1 MAFSSLGLN
10 RIRWSPELLAILLVY
25 FVQGALGLSQLAISF
40 YFKDVLEVGPAEL
53 AAFLGVSS
61 IPWTIKPLY
70 GWISD
75 TYPIAKYRR
84 RPYLLLSGVMGCL
97 SWLALATIATSVWTA
112 TAAMVTGSMSI
123 ALADVIVDALV
134 VERTRSEDRAGAGT
148 LQSLSWG
155 ATALGSILTAYW
167 GGALLDVV
175 GPQTVFG
182 MTSLLPLFV
191 AAAAIAIA
199 EDPVSSSAPETPT
212 DKDSEAALTPNETTK
227 GLKQIKEVWAAIRTP
242 SILLPTAFICL
253 WQATPSAES
262 AFFYFATND
271 LGFGPEFLG
280 RVRLA
285 TSIAALLGI
294 GIFQKWLRDVPLR
307 KILLWMTFISFGLGL
322 TSLILITHTNRA
334 WGIADEWFSLGDSV
348 VLTVSGEIAF
358 MPILVLAARLCP
370 PGIEA
375 TLFALLMSLL
385 NLSGLLSRELGA
397 LLMQGLGVTET
408 NFAALGTLVIITN
421 LTTLLPLPL
430 INWLPND
437 TAKGHQDDTV
447 IPTLTDLQQPEII
460 PQQQP
465 TPNTSISDEPTPIS
479 KSDIAA

>member
-10 RIRWSPELLAILLVY
+10 RTRWSPELLAILLVY

-40 YFKDVLEVGPAEL
+40 YFKDVLAVGPSQL
-53 AAFLGVSS
+53 AAFLGISS

-75 TYPIAKYRR
+75 TYPIARYRR
-84 RPYLLLSGVMGCL
+84 RPYLLLSGGMGCL
-97 SWLALATIATSVWTA
+97 SWLALATIANSVWTA
-112 TAAMVTGSMSI
+112 TAAMVAGSMSI

-134 VERTRSEDRAGAGT
+134 VERTRAEDRAGAGT
-148 LQSLSWG
+148 LQSLAWG
-155 ATALGSILTAYW
+155 STALGSILTAYW

-182 MTSLLPLFV
+182 VTSLLPLFV
-191 AAAAIAIA
+191 ALSAIAIA
-199 EDPVSSSAPETPT
+199 EAPVGSNTNPEDIDTR
-212 DKDSEAALTPNETTK
+212 EPNATN

-285 TSIAALLGI
+285 TSVAALLGI

-307 KILLWMTFISFGLGL
+307 KILVWMTLISFGLGL

-408 NFAALGTLVIITN
+408 NFTALGTLVIITN

-430 INWLPND
+430 IHWLPND
-437 TAKGHQDDTV
+437 TAKGQQDDTV
-447 IPTLTDLQQPEII
+447 IPTLTDLQQAEII
-460 PQQQP
+460 HNPTQP
-465 TPNTSISDEPTPIS
+465 EPSESISLNE
-479 KSDIAA
+479 SDIAA

>member
-10 RIRWSPELLAILLVY
+10 RTRWSPELLAILLVY

-40 YFKDVLEVGPAEL
+40 YFKDVLAVGPAQL
-53 AAFLGVSS
+53 AAFLGISS

-75 TYPIAKYRR
+75 TYPIARYRR
-84 RPYLLLSGVMGCL
+84 RPYLLLSGLMGCL
-97 SWLALATIATSVWTA
+97 SWLALATVVNSVWTA
-112 TAAMVTGSMSI
+112 TAAMVAGSMSI

-134 VERTRSEDRAGAGT
+134 VERTRAEDRAGAGT
-148 LQSLSWG
+148 LQSLAWG
-155 ATALGSILTAYW
+155 STALGSILTAYW

-191 AAAAIAIA
+191 ALSAIAIVEEPVGGTTNS
-199 EDPVSSSAPETPT
+199 EDTSTQETNAT
-212 DKDSEAALTPNETTK
+212 N
-227 GLKQIKEVWAAIRTP
+227 GLKQIKEVWAAIRMP

-280 RVRLA
+280 RVRLS

-307 KILLWMTFISFGLGL
+307 KILVWMTLISFGLGL

-348 VLTVSGEIAF
+348 ILTVSGEIAF

-397 LLMQGLGVTET
+397 LLMHGLGVTET
-408 NFAALGTLVIITN
+408 NFAALGTLVIVTN

-430 INWLPND
+430 IHWLPND
-437 TAKGHQDDTV
+437 TAKGKDETV
-447 IPTLTDLQQPEII
+447 IPSLTDLQQAEII
-460 PQQQP
+460 HDSSQP
-465 TPNTSISDEPTPIS
+465 DPSESIPMSE
-479 KSDIAA
+479 SDIAA

>member
-10 RIRWSPELLAILLVY
+10 RTRWSPELLAILLVY

-40 YFKDVLEVGPAEL
+40 YFKDVLEVGPAQL
-53 AAFLGVSS
+53 AAFLGIAS

-112 TAAMVTGSMSI
+112 TAAIVAGSMSI

-134 VERTRSEDRAGAGT
+134 VERTREEDRAGAGT

-182 MTSLLPLFV
+182 VTSLLPLFV
-191 AAAAIAIA
+191 AASASAIA
-199 EDPVSSSAPETPT
+199 EDPVDSTSKSGDTDADNSAPPETNT
-212 DKDSEAALTPNETTK
+212 ANGLT
-227 GLKQIKEVWAAIRTP
+227 QIKEVWAAIRTP

-285 TSIAALLGI
+285 TSVAALLGI

-307 KILLWMTFISFGLGL
+307 KILVWMTLISFGLGL

-408 NFAALGTLVIITN
+408 NFTALGTLVIITN

-430 INWLPND
+430 IRWLPND
-437 TAKGHQDDTV
+437 TAKGQQDDTV
-447 IPTLTDLQQPEII
+447 IPTLTDLQQAEII
-460 PQQQP
+460 HNPTQP
-465 TPNTSISDEPTPIS
+465 DPNEPIPIS
-479 KSDIAA
+479 ESDVAA